1 MLNCLVVIYIST
13 DDESEVVFE
22 KVVSID
28 KSDSV
33 MNCFQT
39 ITKKEDFSVALK
51 QTNTIEKQAYLFVSS
66 KKNSIEKC
74 QAT

>member
-1 MLNCLVVIYIST
+1 MLNCLVVSYIST
-13 DDESEVVFE
+13 DEESELVFE

-33 MNCFQT
+33 MNFFER

-51 QTNTIEKQAYLFVSS
+51 SRLTFI
-66 KKNSIEKC
+66 
-74 QAT
+74 

>member
-1 MLNCLVVIYIST
+1 MLNCLVVIYIGT
-13 DDESEVVFE
+13 DYESEVVFE

-33 MNCFQT
+33 KNCFKT

-51 QTNTIEKQAYLFVSS
+51 KQTPLKSRLTFF
-66 KKNSIEKC
+66 
-74 QAT
+74 